1 MASSSIDIGTV
12 RIAQTMHNAT
22 PQHAYHATLN
32 DAKLI
37 IGHQPN
43 WPNLMLVT
51 ADASSDN
58 DDADDDAGINSASA
72 CRGVYVF
79 ARNCVSSLR

>member
-32 DAKLI
+32 AAKLI

-43 WPNLMLVT
+43 WPDLMLVT

-58 DDADDDAGINSASA
+58 DADDDAGINSASA
-72 CRGVYVF
+72 WREVYVF

>member
-22 PQHAYHATLN
+22 PQHAYHATLS

-43 WPNLMLVT
+43 WPVLMLVT
-51 ADASSDN
+51 ADASSDKN
-58 DDADDDAGINSASA
+58 DDDDAGIN
-72 CRGVYVF
+72 
-79 ARNCVSSLR
+79 

>member
-12 RIAQTMHNAT
+12 RIAQTMHNST
-22 PQHAYHATLN
+22 PQHAYHATLS

-43 WPNLMLVT
+43 WPDLMLVT
-51 ADASSDN
+51 ADASSDKN
-58 DDADDDAGINSASA
+58 DEAGINSASA
-72 CRGVYVF
+72 WREVYVF

>member
-43 WPNLMLVT
+43 WPDLMLVT
-51 ADASSDN
+51 ADASSDKN
-58 DDADDDAGINSASA
+58 DDDDAGINSALA
-72 CRGVYVF
+72 WRGVYVF
-79 ARNCVSSLR
+79 ARNCLSSLR